1 MILASLLLEH
11 LEDKGRKYVSK
22 CQGLY
27 DATFFKQE
35 SETLEIFQHLG
46 IAISASYMECC
57 YSIPRDPKDPI
68 DA

>member
-1 MILASLLLEH
+1 MILASLLLEN

-35 SETLEIFQHLG
+35 SETLEIFQHVG
-46 IAISASYMECC
+46 IATSASCIECC
-57 YSIPRDPKDPI
+57 YSIPRDPKDPT